1 MLVLRGFQNTNLLVL
16 LGGLLLCLVFMIQV
30 KQIYNNNQ
38 KYSRYLGYKEYM
50 NEITTE
56 LKAVEKSAN
65 KSSTY
70 VRQLNEMLL
79 KHRERDAKNMS
90 IPRGAFPL

>member
-1 MLVLRGFQNTNLLVL
+1 MLVLRGLQNTNLLVL

-38 KYSRYLGYKEYM
+38 KYNRYLGYKQYM
-50 NEITTE
+50 NEISTE
-56 LKAVEKSAN
+56 LNAVEKSAN

-70 VRQLNEMLL
+70 VRQLNEILL
-79 KHRERDAKNMS
+79 KRREKDVKNIS
-90 IPRGAFPL
+90 LLHPTFPL

>member
-1 MLVLRGFQNTNLLVL
+1 MLVLRSFQNTNLLVL

-38 KYSRYLGYKEYM
+38 KYNRYLGYKEYM
-50 NEITTE
+50 NEISSE

-70 VRQLNEMLL
+70 VRQLNEILL
-79 KHRERDAKNMS
+79 KHRDKDLKNMTVS
-90 IPRGAFPL
+90 RPVL

>member
-1 MLVLRGFQNTNLLVL
+1 MLVLRSFQNTNLLVL

-38 KYSRYLGYKEYM
+38 KYNRYLGYKEYM
-50 NEITTE
+50 NEISTE

-65 KSSTY
+65 KSSSY
-70 VRQLNEMLL
+70 IHQLNEILL
-79 KHRERDAKNMS
+79 KHRDKDIKNVTIS
-90 IPRGAFPL
+90 HPLF

>member
-38 KYSRYLGYKEYM
+38 KYSRYLGY
-50 NEITTE
+50 NE
-56 LKAVEKSAN
+56 
-65 KSSTY
+65 Y
-70 VRQLNEMLL
+70 VRFEGNVDV
-79 KHRERDAKNMS
+79 RVNVC
-90 IPRGAFPL
+90 PLIVIDTLAR

>member
-16 LGGLLLCLVFMIQV
+16 LGGLLLCLVLMIQI

-38 KYSRYLGYKEYM
+38 RYNRYLGYKQYM
-50 NEITTE
+50 NEISTE

-65 KSSTY
+65 KSSIY
-70 VRQLNEMLL
+70 VHQLNEILS
-79 KHRERDAKNMS
+79 KHQEKDAKNISMTRAM
-90 IPRGAFPL
+90 PMT

>member
-1 MLVLRGFQNTNLLVL
+1 MLVLRSFQNTNLLVL

-38 KYSRYLGYKEYM
+38 KYNRYMGYKEYM
-50 NEITTE
+50 NEISTE

-70 VRQLNEMLL
+70 VRQLNEILF
-79 KHRERDAKNMS
+79 KHREKDMKNTS
-90 IPRGAFPL
+90 ISRPIF